1 MTTPVTTP
9 SFKDTSAKSGVR
21 YIYAVV
27 AVDTAVPANRSKES
41 NRVEETGR
49 TQR

>member
-1 MTTPVTTP
+1 MTQPLTGTSYSDTT
-9 SFKDTSAKSGVR
+9 ARAGVK

-27 AVDTAVPANRSKES
+27 AIDNATTPNRSKES

-49 TQR
+49 HQ